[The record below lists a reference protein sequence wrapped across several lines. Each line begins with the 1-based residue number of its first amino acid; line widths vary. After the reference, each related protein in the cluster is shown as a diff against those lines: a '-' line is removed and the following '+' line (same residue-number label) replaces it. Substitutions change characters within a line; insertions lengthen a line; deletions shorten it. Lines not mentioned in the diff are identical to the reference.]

1 MVKTLVTSTAW
12 PGECPPAPGAHD
24 VTAADD
30 ARGHGDGDS
39 IGERLLGGE
48 VGLVD
53 EQEVGNVVGSLA
65 LLALVGPLQSIRDSS
80 GDFVPSFQFKLSKF
94 IIDVF
99 T

>member
-30 ARGHGDGDS
+30 ARCHHGDS
-39 IGERLLGGE
+39 LVERLLGGE